1 MTAGV
6 RTIIYPVRD
15 LQKAKDLYREL
26 AGAEP
31 TSDAPYYV
39 GFTVDGQNI
48 GLDPNGHA
56 HGMTGPL
63 PYWHVADIDASVRAL
78 LDAGAEVVQD
88 VKDVG
93 GGRRIA
99 TLRDADGNPIGVL
112 QN

>member
-39 GFTVDGQNI
+39 GFTVDGQDI

-56 HGMTGPL
+56 LGMT
-63 PYWHVADIDASVRAL
+63 VARCPTGTSRTSTRACGRCS
-78 LDAGAEVVQD
+78 GAEVVQD

-112 QN
+112 QD